1 MPSPAK
7 VALIVGSPNDLPK
20 VRAATEV
27 LAELE
32 VGYEVVVGSA
42 HRTPEKA
49 AAFASGAAE
58 QGIEVII
65 AGAGLA
71 AHLPGVIAARTTL
84 PVIGVPLS
92 GGSLG
97 GLDALLSVV
106 QMPSGVPVA
115 AVGIDAFKNA
125 ALLAAS
131 ILALKD
137 RELADRL
144 RDYRRRTAE
153 NAEAEAER
161 KIREL

>member
-1 MPSPAK
+1 V
-7 VALIVGSPNDLPK
+7 VA
-20 VRAATEV
+20 
-27 LAELE
+27 
-32 VGYEVVVGSA
+32 SA

-49 AAFASGAAE
+49 AAFVSGAAE
-58 QGIEVII
+58 RGLEVII

-71 AHLPGVIAARTTL
+71 AHLPGVIAAHTTL

-115 AVGIDAFKNA
+115 TVGIDAFKNA

-137 RELADRL
+137 RELSERL
-144 RDYRRRTAE
+144 KDYRRRMVADL
-153 NAEAEAER
+153 EAEAER
-161 KIREL
+161 IIGQLWGAKP

>member
-1 MPSPAK
+1 M
-7 VALIVGSPNDLPK
+7 VGSPNDLPK
-20 VRAATEV
+20 LRAATAV
-27 LAELE
+27 LEELE
-32 VGYEVVVGSA
+32 VPYEVVVASA

-49 AAFASGAAE
+49 ATYAARAAE
-58 QGIEVII
+58 KGLEVII

-71 AHLPGVIAARTTL
+71 AHLPGVVAAHTHL

-115 AVGIDAFKNA
+115 TVGIDAFKNA

-137 RELADRL
+137 RELAERL
-144 RDYRRRTAE
+144 KDYRQRTVADL
-153 NAEAEAER
+153 EAEAER
-161 KIREL
+161 RIGELWGAGS